1 MHTSEKH
8 VATFHQ
14 LIDEIAPSV
23 HALHIV
29 REDLLVDALQPSL
42 GINNTALAQRIKEAA
57 FYAGKS
63 GASVVVCT
71 CSTIGGVV
79 EALNLK
85 KKKQHITTTRIDRA
99 MADTAAKI
107 GAPILLVAALESTIA
122 PSTALLQSSAAAIQ
136 SNLLITPLLLEK
148 AWDYFL
154 AGNQSAYIDAIV
166 ATVAKHMSYLSAS
179 MGDITPAISPAR
191 LNINSDLPRV
201 SHTVVLAQASMR
213 EAVPPLA
220 ALGITA
226 LSSPELGVRHAVAVW
241 MQQQSHSPAT
251 GK

>member
-1 MHTSEKH
+1 M
-8 VATFHQ
+8 
-14 LIDEIAPSV
+14 

-29 REDLLVDALQPSL
+29 REDLLVDALQPSI
-42 GINNTALAQRIKEAA
+42 GINNTALAHRIKDAA
-57 FYAGKS
+57 FYAGKT

-85 KKKQHITTTRIDRA
+85 KKKHHIITTRIDRA

-122 PSTALLQSSAAAIQ
+122 PSTALLQSSVAAIQ
-136 SNLLITPLLLEK
+136 PNLLITPLLLEK

-166 ATVAKHMSYLSAS
+166 AAVAKHMAYLSTS
-179 MGDITPAISPAR
+179 MGDVTPAVSLAK
-191 LNINSDLPRV
+191 LNTNSNLPRV
-201 SHTVVLAQASMR
+201 SPTVVLAQASMR
-213 EAVPPLA
+213 EAVAPLA

-226 LSSPELGVRHAVAVW
+226 LSSPELGVRHAVALW
-241 MQQQSHSPAT
+241 LQQQSHGAAT